1 MVVVER
7 MGNKVKAVDVTK
19 TNKLRVIPRKT
30 NSLSIIIPVFNEEKA
45 LPLFLNI
52 LKPVLK
58 VLETKIEV
66 QTLFVKNGSTDR
78 TLELLLPEFSAHT
91 MGVLSLSR
99 NFGYEAAI
107 IAGIENADT
116 DLFAV
121 IDADGEDN
129 QKYLIDFLKSIL
141 DGNSVAIGIRGIRFE
156 SLATRSFRKFGYK
169 ILSKV
174 SDDSFIVNAGNFIM
188 FDKLVKDA
196 VLKEN
201 LNYPFMRST
210 IARSGFKT
218 MKHYYDRQPRL
229 DGKSKYRK
237 FGLIKFAGSGFLST
251 TTWPLRMISYATLAT
266 VPIVFLIGFAAR
278 FLKISDLPIAS
289 ITLVT
294 TEILVSTAII
304 SMYLARIYKVSLKRP
319 IYFIDPF
326 QTLFDSD
333 FKTSLV
339 LKEEKEC

>member
-1 MVVVER
+1 VNV
-7 MGNKVKAVDVTK
+7 NDNTK
-19 TNKLRVIPRKT
+19 TITLRMIQRKVE
-30 NSLSIIIPVFNEEKA
+30 SLSIIIPVFNEEKA
-45 LPLFLNI
+45 LPLFLNT

-58 VLETKIEV
+58 VLEAKMEV
-66 QTLFVKNGSTDR
+66 QILFVNNGSTDQ
-78 TLELLLPEFSAHT
+78 TLKLILPEFSEHT

-107 IAGIENADT
+107 FAGIENADT

-129 QKYLIDFLKSIL
+129 PEYLIDFLNSIVE
-141 DGNSVAIGIRGIRFE
+141 GNSVAIGIRGVRFE
-156 SLATRSFRKFGYK
+156 SLATRSFRKFGYR

-174 SDDSFIVNAGNFIM
+174 SDDSFIIDAGNFVM

-201 LNYPFMRST
+201 SNYPFMRST

-218 MKHYYDRQPRL
+218 IKHYYDRSPRL

-237 FGLIKFAGSGFLST
+237 MGLLKFAGSGFLST

-266 VPIVFLIGFAAR
+266 VPIVVLIGFAAR
-278 FLKISDLPIAS
+278 FLNFGDLPIVS
-289 ITLVT
+289 ITVVT
-294 TEILVSTAII
+294 TEILISVAII
-304 SMYLARIYKVSLKRP
+304 SIYLARIYKVSLKRP

-326 QTLFDSD
+326 RTFFHSN

-339 LKEEKEC
+339 LKEDKE